1 MTKSTYLGKC
11 MYCGQQA
18 MLEINDDIVASYE
31 DKPDDWDTYISE
43 EATKICKCEGA
54 RAWWNVERRVRKAE
68 DECLKLANSEQ
79 IGEVLKAAARP
90 VMRSEFDK
98 LTIKD
103 GGLPTVCT
111 LIVMNAFMSV
121 ENIRSQK
128 IRQSK

>member
-18 MLEINDDIVASYE
+18 MLEINDDIADSFE

-43 EATKICKCEGA
+43 EVTKICKCEGA

-68 DECLKLANSEQ
+68 DECLKLAGNEQ
-79 IGEVLKAAARP
+79 IGEMLKVAVRH
-90 VMRSEFDK
+90 VMKDKFDK
-98 LTIKD
+98 LIIKD
-103 GGLPTVCT
+103 GGVHTVCILT
-111 LIVMNAFMSV
+111 VMNAFMSV
-121 ENIRSQK
+121 ENTRLQK

>member
-1 MTKSTYLGKC
+1 
-11 MYCGQQA
+11 
-18 MLEINDDIVASYE
+18 MLEITDDVAATYE
-31 DKPDDWDTYISE
+31 DRPDDWDAYISE

-79 IGEVLKAAARP
+79 IGEVMKAAVRP

-103 GGLPTVCT
+103 GGLPTVCI
-111 LIVMNAFMSV
+111 LIVMNAFMSA
-121 ENIRSQK
+121 ENIRSQR

>member
-1 MTKSTYLGKC
+1 M
-11 MYCGQQA
+11 
-18 MLEINDDIVASYE
+18 
-31 DKPDDWDTYISE
+31 
-43 EATKICKCEGA
+43 
-54 RAWWNVERRVRKAE
+54 RKAE

-79 IGEVLKAAARP
+79 IGEVLKAAVRP

>member
-18 MLEINDDIVASYE
+18 MLEINDDIVALYE

-79 IGEVLKAAARP
+79 IGEVLKAAVRP

-103 GGLPTVCT
+103 GGVTY
-111 LIVMNAFMSV
+111 SV
-121 ENIRSQK
+121 YLDSDERLHVRREHK
-128 IRQSK
+128 VTEDKTE

>member
-1 MTKSTYLGKC
+1 
-11 MYCGQQA
+11 
-18 MLEINDDIVASYE
+18 MLEITDDVAATYE
-31 DKPDDWDTYISE
+31 DRPDDWDAYISE

-79 IGEVLKAAARP
+79 IGEVMKAAVRP

-103 GGLPTVCT
+103 GGGLPTVCI

-121 ENIRSQK
+121 ENIRSQR

>member
-1 MTKSTYLGKC
+1 
-11 MYCGQQA
+11 
-18 MLEINDDIVASYE
+18 MLEITDDVAATYE
-31 DKPDDWDTYISE
+31 DRPDDWDTYISE
-43 EATKICKCEGA
+43 EATKLCKCEGA

-79 IGEVLKAAARP
+79 IGEVLKAAVRP

-103 GGLPTVCT
+103 GGGLPTVCI

-121 ENIRSQK
+121 ENIRSQR